1 MPPRYNLAPSQPI
14 GVARAAPNGKRDL
27 TYLRWGLVPSWS
39 KGADARFSM
48 INARAETVE
57 QKPAYRGP
65 FRYRRC
71 LIPTEGFYE
80 WRPEQGGKQPYLI
93 RMRSGKPFALAGL
106 WDHWQDPNGSE
117 LETCS
122 ILVTDANPL
131 IAPIHDRMPVIL
143 PPEVRDRWLDPH
155 QQDTRALRSLLIA
168 YDPSSLEVY
177 PVSRAVNNTRN
188 DDPSLIE
195 PV

>member
-1 MPPRYNLAPSQPI
+1 M
-14 GVARAAPNGKRDL
+14 
-27 TYLRWGLVPSWS
+27 
-39 KGADARFSM
+39 
-48 INARAETVE
+48 
-57 QKPAYRGP
+57 
-65 FRYRRC
+65 
-71 LIPTEGFYE
+71 
-80 WRPEQGGKQPYLI
+80 
-93 RMRSGKPFALAGL
+93 AGL

-143 PPEVRDRWLDPH
+143 PPEVWDSWLDPR
-155 QQDTRALRSLLIA
+155 QQDARALRPLLVPCDA
-168 YDPSSLEVY
+168 GSMEVY
-177 PVSRAVNNTRN
+177 PVSHAVNNTRN